1 MLAFQRLK
9 KLSSEKT
16 CKVTLICIEIA
27 VVMLVYCW
35 SLTRHWNTG
44 IVRNSTFKLLL
55 RTNRITPLRC
65 GRIVCPSQPGPSPL
79 LKLGHPEQAAQD
91 HVQAASECLPG
102 ERPPSLSGQSLPVL
116 RHPHSK
122 GEPPVFRFVP
132 TASCRNSHYC
142 RYAFCLLLVVFI
154 LLCQEWRF
162 GPIHRE
168 WKLTTIWLPTKWKVC
183 GRWTLKEE
191 KYNYCKYIHKYGSKN
206 SFVEAAYEK
215 VKVVETVNKATSW
228 MNPKFCR
235 MFGLSRNS
243 SRWFCL

>member
-35 SLTRHWNTG
+35 SLTRHWNMG
-44 IVRNSTFKLLL
+44 IVRNSAFKLLL

-116 RHPHSK
+116 HHPHSK
-122 GEPPVFRFVP
+122 GEPPVFQFVP

-183 GRWTLKEE
+183 GRWTLKE
-191 KYNYCKYIHKYGSKN
+191 
-206 SFVEAAYEK
+206 
-215 VKVVETVNKATSW
+215 
-228 MNPKFCR
+228 
-235 MFGLSRNS
+235 
-243 SRWFCL
+243 